1 MFGDQRWEF
10 ASSLA
15 EIETRQR
22 GSYRVLRSHSPEMV
36 RQEIWAL
43 LLTHY
48 AIRALMYE
56 ATDPEQL
63 DPLRMSF
70 IRTLRIVRR
79 HVTGQAGFS
88 PNRLATCLR
97 HAIAEILQ
105 RPNPA
110 RRHRTYPRVTKRA
123 SGTKFPRKTLNHNNI
138 RHRAP
143 PDIRLTRLQS

>member
-1 MFGDQRWEF
+1 M
-10 ASSLA
+10 
-15 EIETRQR
+15 
-22 GSYRVLRSHSPEMV
+22 
-36 RQEIWAL
+36 
-43 LLTHY
+43 LTHY

-56 ATDPEQL
+56 ATDPEVL

-79 HVTGQAGFS
+79 HVTGQAGFP
-88 PNRLATCLR
+88 PNRLATCIR

-123 SGTKFPRKTLNHNNI
+123 SGTKFPRKTLDHKNI